1 MKIPELLAP
10 AGNLEQLESA
20 ILYGADAVYLGAEGL
35 NLRAARGFS
44 LEQIRTACRVARGR
58 GVRVYLCL
66 NALPGPRQMARMR
79 QTLEEATD
87 LGVDGL
93 IMADAG
99 CIRLAR
105 RICPQIPVH
114 LSTQANT
121 RNADS
126 VLFWQDQGVSRVN
139 LARELNLLEIRS
151 IVRACADVECEVFAH
166 GALCLALSGQCLL
179 SAWCNERPANLG
191 RCTQPCRFAYRNVR
205 MAVEEEL
212 RPQSILWEAAAE
224 GGGFSAFW
232 APDDLCLLRYLGWFV
247 RQGIAALKIEGRM
260 RTGAYVAQTVDAYRT
275 ALSLLKKAPG
285 QRRTDFST
293 CLRELALSSSR
304 ALSSG
309 FFLLRRVVMP
319 VVESQPQLL
328 ARVEWREGDAWR
340 VSVRGRW
347 NSAQSVVALLPGLER
362 PELAAGSYT
371 FENHRGERC
380 AEVHSGV
387 NALLFGVSIALEPGV
402 YVRSAS
408 SIKTACT
415 QLQSF

>member
-1 MKIPELLAP
+1 MQFPELLAP
-10 AGNLEQLESA
+10 AGNFEQLEA
-20 ILYGADAVYLGAEGL
+20 ALLYGADAVYLGAEGL
-35 NLRAARGFS
+35 NLRAPRGFGR
-44 LEQIRTACRVARGR
+44 EQIRTARDLARGR

-66 NALPGPRQMARMR
+66 NALPGPGQMAQMHKA
-79 QTLEEATD
+79 LEEAEA

-105 RICPQIPVH
+105 RLCPQLPVH

-126 VLFWQDQGVSRVN
+126 ALFWRDQGVSRVN

-151 IVRACADVECEVFAH
+151 IVRACAGMVECEAFVH
-166 GALCLALSGQCLL
+166 GALCLAISGQCLL

-205 MAVEEEL
+205 MAAEEEL
-212 RPQSILWEAAAE
+212 RPHSILWEAATE
-224 GGGFSAFW
+224 GDGFSAFW

-247 RQGIAALKIEGRM
+247 RQGLAALKIEGRM
-260 RTGAYVAQTVDAYRT
+260 RTGAYVAHTVDAYRT
-275 ALSLLKKAPG
+275 ALSLLRKTSGGRGA
-285 QRRTDFST
+285 DFSA
-293 CLRELALSSSR
+293 CLRELVLSASR

-309 FFLLRRVVMP
+309 FFLPRRMSMP
-319 VVESQPQLL
+319 TAENPPQTL
-328 ARVEWREGDAWR
+328 ARVEQREGDAWR

-362 PELAAGSYT
+362 PELKPGSYS
-371 FENHRGERC
+371 FENHRGESC
-380 AEVHSGV
+380 TEVHSGV
-387 NALLFGVSIALEPGV
+387 SALLFGEGLPLKPGV
-402 YVRSAS
+402 YVRSA
-408 SIKTACT
+408 
-415 QLQSF
+415 